1 LGFAV
6 NVAYNNRDYELSSFF
21 FGVFPQDRRFSLQ
34 REGISSLSSSFW
46 LFIFFYYT
54 LLDIAEPSILILQFG
69 IQFTESTTWLPNII
83 SRKLLNHLDFKI

>member
-21 FGVFPQDRRFSLQ
+21 LGFSLKTEGFPY
-34 REGISSLSSSFW
+34 REKALARWAVAFG
-46 LFIFFYYT
+46 FFFYYYT
-54 LLDIAEPSILILQFG
+54 LLDFAEPSILILQFG